1 LEPLPT
7 PVQKQIYSRWDSIP
21 DTMDDDDF
29 LAFDSEEEADS
40 FSMLS

>member
-1 LEPLPT
+1 LEPLPA
-7 PVQKQIYSRWDSIP
+7 PVQKQVYSRWDALS

-29 LAFDSEEEADS
+29 LAFDSEDAADS